1 MIDIKAVPFNL
12 DDEGVKWV
20 EETKK
25 AMTLEEKIGQLM
37 VPIGYSADL
46 GYLQHVMLDHH
57 IGGICTAVGKVK
69 KCRLVT
75 DGFRSTAKS
84 RFLLLQ
90 TWKLAVTESL

>member
-37 VPIGYSADL
+37 VPIAIL
-46 GYLQHVMLDHH
+46 LILA
-57 IGGICTAVGKVK
+57 IC
-69 KCRLVT
+69 
-75 DGFRSTAKS
+75 ST
-84 RFLLLQ
+84 
-90 TWKLAVTESL
+90 

>member
-37 VPIGYSADL
+37 VQIGRT
-46 GYLQHVMLDHH
+46 HV
-57 IGGICTAVGKVK
+57 
-69 KCRLVT
+69 
-75 DGFRSTAKS
+75 
-84 RFLLLQ
+84 
-90 TWKLAVTESL
+90 